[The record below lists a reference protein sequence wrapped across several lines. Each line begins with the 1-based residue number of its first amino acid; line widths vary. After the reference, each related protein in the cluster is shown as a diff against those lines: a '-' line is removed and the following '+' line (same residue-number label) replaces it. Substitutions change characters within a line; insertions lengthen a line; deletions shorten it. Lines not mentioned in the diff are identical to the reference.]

1 VHHATRT
8 NWNAKP
14 DHTLMST
21 VRSSLRNR
29 VTPTGA
35 IIATPARGAM
45 LGNRGGAFHLPN
57 RTLGKRRW
65 ASKQWICCRLE
76 FKGRRRVVMSPGL
89 YTELFF
95 LDEVTAL
102 AAGHRPCFEC
112 RREDALKFAQLWAQS
127 EGRPGRA
134 TAGEMDEVLHAERLD
149 GQGAKR
155 TDRARLTRLPAGT
168 FFLWRD
174 EPCLLASLR
183 DGQPR
188 CALWRPEGYFPLRD
202 PPGEDAEADILTPPS
217 IRRVM
222 NQGYWPPLPPLTWPA
237 TPWT

>member
-1 VHHATRT
+1 
-8 NWNAKP
+8 
-14 DHTLMST
+14 MST
-21 VRSSLRNR
+21 LRSPLQNR
-29 VTPTGA
+29 VTPVGE

-45 LGNRGGAFHLPN
+45 LGNRGGAFHTAD

-76 FKGRRRVVMSPGL
+76 FKGRQRVVMSPGL

-102 AAGHRPCFEC
+102 SSGHRPCFEC
-112 RREDALKFAQLWAQS
+112 RREDALKFARLWAQS

-134 TAGEMDEVLHAERLD
+134 PAGEMDEALHAERLD
-149 GQGAKR
+149 QDGGKR
-155 TDRARLTRLPAGT
+155 TDRAHLTRVPAGT
-168 FFLWRD
+168 FFLWRG

-183 DGQPR
+183 DGQPH
-188 CALWRPEGYFPLRD
+188 CALWRPEGYAPLRD
-202 PPGEDAEADILTPPS
+202 PPGEDAEVDVLTPPS

-222 NQGYWPPLPPLTWPA
+222 NQGYWPPLPA